1 MADYDIGD
9 VVRLSATFADDA
21 GVATDPDTVTVLYR
35 VHGQDPTSLAY
46 PTDPEVIKDGTGEY
60 HTDVVLTSHGLHW
73 YRWESTGAAQA
84 AEQSSFSVRRNRL
97 AS

>member
-9 VVRLSATFADDA
+9 VVRLSATFAVED
-21 GVATDPDTVTVLYR
+21 VATDPDTVTVLYR
-35 VHGQDPTSLAY
+35 VHGQDPTTLAY
-46 PTDPEVIKDGTGEY
+46 PTDPEVIKDAVGEY
-60 HTDVVLTSHGLHW
+60 HADVVLTSHGLHW

-97 AS
+97 A